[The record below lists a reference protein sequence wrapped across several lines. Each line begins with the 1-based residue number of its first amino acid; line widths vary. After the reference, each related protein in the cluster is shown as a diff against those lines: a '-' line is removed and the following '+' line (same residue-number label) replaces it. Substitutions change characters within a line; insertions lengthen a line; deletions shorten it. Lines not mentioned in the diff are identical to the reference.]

1 MTQLIMKDKI
11 QALKEA
17 CVDLPQTAL
26 PTQHFF
32 LDGMYLRQ
40 CFIPAGTVF
49 VGRVHKKDH
58 FFLIM
63 KGSAEVTMDEKVVR
77 MVAGMAFICPP
88 GTRRAGVTLEDSVF
102 AGVIRTDKTDLAEI
116 EEDLAIYDPTARF
129 GVGNEMLPAR
139 LKHEQN

>member
-11 QALKEA
+11 QRLKEA
-17 CVDLPQTAL
+17 CVDLPQTEL

-58 FFLIM
+58 FFMVL
-63 KGSAEVTMDEKVVR
+63 KGSSQVTMDERVVT
-77 MVAGMAFICPP
+77 MKAGMVFLCPP
-88 GTRRAGVTLEDSVF
+88 GTRRAGLTLEDTVF
-102 AGVIRTDKTDLAEI
+102 AGVIRTDKTDIAEI
-116 EEDLAIYDPTARF
+116 EEDLSVYDPTARF
-129 GVGNEMLPAR
+129 GVGNKLLPPR
-139 LKHEQN
+139 VKHE

>member
-11 QALKEA
+11 QRLKEA
-17 CVDLPQTAL
+17 CVDLPQTEL

-58 FFLIM
+58 FFMVL
-63 KGSAEVTMDEKVVR
+63 KGSSQVTMDERVVT
-77 MVAGMAFICPP
+77 MKAGMVFLCPP
-88 GTRRAGVTLEDSVF
+88 GTRRAGLTLEDCVF
-102 AGVIRTDKTDLAEI
+102 AGVIRTDKTDIAEI
-116 EEDLAIYDPTARF
+116 EEDLSVYDPTARF
-129 GVGNEMLPAR
+129 GVGNELLPPR
-139 LKHEQN
+139 LKHE

>member
-1 MTQLIMKDKI
+1 MNQLIMKDKI
-11 QALKEA
+11 QNLKEA
-17 CVDLPQTAL
+17 CVDLPQTEL

-40 CFIPAGTVF
+40 CCIKAGTVF

-58 FFLIM
+58 FFIIL

-77 MVAGMAFICPP
+77 MTAGMVFICPP
-88 GTRRAGVTLEDSVF
+88 GTRRAGVTLEDTVF

-116 EEDLAIYDPTARF
+116 EEDLSVYDPTARF
-129 GVGNEMLPAR
+129 GVGNVMLPAR
-139 LKHEQN
+139 LKHEPN